1 MKIEDIKGSYDYIAS
16 IGDNCQPAHQLDRLQ
31 LRKSSGPFDWI
42 ATRSLDVISLLI
54 SNRFANFMDNN
65 YLVIDGQDPGSHYY
79 NVRETLY
86 NLYSMHDFP
95 ITNDWIASYTE
106 AKAKFDR
113 RAQRFLHQIE
123 NCQSILLVRLMG
135 TSEEAVR
142 LKSVLS
148 GIVKGNFSILLINYH
163 DNNEVLDLNLIDEN
177 ICSVL
182 IPNDPNRWE
191 GNDGAWSALF
201 NGITLTGN

>member
-1 MKIEDIKGSYDYIAS
+1 
-16 IGDNCQPAHQLDRLQ
+16 
-31 LRKSSGPFDWI
+31 
-42 ATRSLDVISLLI
+42 
-54 SNRFANFMDNN
+54 
-65 YLVIDGQDPGSHYY
+65 
-79 NVRETLY
+79 
-86 NLYSMHDFP
+86 
-95 ITNDWIASYTE
+95 
-106 AKAKFDR
+106 
-113 RAQRFLHQIE
+113 
-123 NCQSILLVRLMG
+123 MG

-201 NGITLTGN
+201 KWNHFDWKLI